1 MKKWLL
7 LSLGFSSF
15 GYSQITID
23 SLNMPAAGDT
33 IRIANAMIDNTMDFQ
48 ATGPNYTWDFS
59 NLQWNGQKLNDYHPV
74 SQAGPLIQISFGN
87 FAPVKYKATYFVQS
101 LSFPTLPSQ
110 LPITIEDV
118 NQFYRL
124 TDDSMTMVGI
134 KLKINGQEI
143 PAKSDTIETKY
154 KFPLT
159 YGSTHTSRGATDL
172 DMNPIYDAMWRQHRK
187 RETEVDGWGQI
198 TTPYGTFNALRIHHR
213 IMESDSFYVSFG
225 GFGTWVGIP
234 VPESHEYEWR
244 ATEEKEPILLV
255 KTSMVQGNENVT
267 AVEYKSN
274 YTVGL
279 EEQQL
284 LVSMY
289 PNPVQD
295 QLTVSSA
302 DIFDGY
308 TIFSTDGKVVQA
320 NALSGGNTQTIN
332 VSALHK
338 GTYLIS
344 LRSGSR
350 SVVKPFVK

>member
-1 MKKWLL
+1 MKKILL

-15 GYSQITID
+15 GFSQITID
-23 SLNMPAAGDT
+23 SLHMPVAGDT
-33 IRIANAMIDNTMDFQ
+33 LRIANAVIDDLMDFQ
-48 ATGPNYTWDFS
+48 STGADYTWDFS
-59 NLQWNGQKLNDYHPV
+59 NLVWNGQKMNDYHPV
-74 SQAGPLIQISFGN
+74 TDAGGLIQISFGN
-87 FAPVKYKATYFVQS
+87 FAPVKYKASYYVPS
-101 LSFPTLPSQ
+101 GNFPTLPSQ

-124 TDDSMTMVGI
+124 TADSMTMVGM
-134 KLKINGQEI
+134 KLSINGQEV

-154 KFPLT
+154 HFPMT
-159 YGSTHTSRGATDL
+159 YGDMHTSRGATAL
-172 DMNPIYDAMWRQHRK
+172 DMNPIYDAQWRQHRY

-213 IMESDSFYVSFG
+213 IMESDSFYLSFG

-244 ATEEKEPILLV
+244 AVEEREPILLV
-255 KTSMVQGNENVT
+255 KTSMVQGSET
-267 AVEYKSN
+267 ISTVEYKAD

-279 EEQQL
+279 NEQEL

-295 QLTVSSA
+295 QLFVSSNQ
-302 DIFDGY
+302 IFSGY
-308 TIFSTDGKVVQA
+308 TIFSTDGKAIQTSTLPA
-320 NALSGGNTQTIN
+320 TNQQTID

-344 LRSGSR
+344 LQTENGN
-350 SVVKPFVK
+350 VVKSFVK